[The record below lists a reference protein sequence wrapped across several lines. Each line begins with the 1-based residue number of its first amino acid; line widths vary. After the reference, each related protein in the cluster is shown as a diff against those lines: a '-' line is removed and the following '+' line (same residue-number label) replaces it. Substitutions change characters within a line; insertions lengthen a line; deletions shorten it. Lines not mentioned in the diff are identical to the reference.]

1 MRYRIVCLPNF
12 ILPILVLAA
21 AAEETPR
28 QRFEYAQLHMGV
40 RTRLV
45 VYAVEEHTAV
55 TAGCAAFA
63 CFADIEQAASDY
75 RPSSELRR
83 LCAQAG
89 GPPVPVSPHLFSL
102 LQGSIH
108 LAVLSDGALDITVG
122 PYVGLWRDAR
132 RSGRLPTPE
141 HLAAARPLVGWR
153 QIALDEAA
161 RTVRLGRAGMRLDL
175 GAVAKGYACSRAVAV
190 LREHGVT
197 QALVEAGGD
206 LAVSGAPPDSAGWQ
220 IAMAV
225 GPAGEAVVRSLTHA
239 AVATSGDT
247 VQAVVI
253 DGRRWSHVVDPRTGL
268 GLTARCQAT
277 VIHADGLWSDG
288 LATAACVLG
297 VEAGERLLRTVP
309 GAAGWV
315 WTRRD

>member
-1 MRYRIVCLPNF
+1 M
-12 ILPILVLAA
+12 LAA
-21 AAEETPR
+21 AAEEAPR
-28 QRFEYAQLHMGV
+28 RRFEYAQLHMGV

-45 VYAVEEHTAV
+45 VFAAEEHTA
-55 TAGCAAFA
+55 TAAGRAAFA

-122 PYVGLWRDAR
+122 PYVGLWREAR
-132 RSGRLPTPE
+132 RSGHLPTADL
-141 HLAAARPLVGWR
+141 LAAARPLVGWR
-153 QIALDEAA
+153 QLEVDEAA
-161 RTVRLGRAGMRLDL
+161 GTARLRRAGMKLDL
-175 GAVAKGYACSRAVAV
+175 GAVAKGYACSRAVAT

-197 QALVEAGGD
+197 QALVESGGD
-206 LAVSGAPPDSAGWQ
+206 LAVSGSPPEANGWQ
-220 IAMAV
+220 IAVAD
-225 GPAGEAVVRSLTHA
+225 GPDGAATVLSLTHT
-239 AVATSGDT
+239 AVSTSGDS

-253 DGRRWSHVVDPRTGL
+253 DGRRYSHVVDPRTGL

-277 VIHADGLWSDG
+277 VIHPDGLWSDG

-297 VEAGERLLRTVP
+297 VQAGERLLRTVP
-309 GAAGWV
+309 GARGWV
-315 WTRRD
+315 WARRD